1 MGGSPYE
8 HKQIAKELHTFLDEM
23 AKADGVCDAKRLPY
37 GGSSK
42 RLRDKEQQRHATGKE
57 RETPRAPHGP

>member
-1 MGGSPYE
+1 MGSRPYE
-8 HKQIAKELHTFLDEM
+8 HKHIAKEFHTFLDEM

-42 RLRDKEQQRHATGKE
+42 RLRDKKQ
-57 RETPRAPHGP
+57 

>member
-23 AKADGVCDAKRLPY
+23 AKTDGVCYAKRLPY

-42 RLRDKEQQRHATGKE
+42 RGKRRE
-57 RETPRAPHGP
+57 RRMVLKPG